1 MSLASR
7 IGVVERVPVTLT
19 DLSPAQRH
27 TLMALKRRGEASV
40 EDVAEA
46 MAVTP
51 SAARQHLAALRSAG
65 LVATRQQRGRPGNR
79 GRPADLYHSTHEGET
94 VFGQA
99 IGDLSVELLG
109 CLEEEEPNL
118 VSRVFERRQQRHV
131 DQVRDQL
138 EGKNFGEKVAALAE
152 ILDDEGYMAEFDKLP
167 DETYRVT
174 LCNCAIWPVASLYG
188 AACSTELEFLRAV
201 LPETDVERVE
211 HKVAGAHVCGYLL
224 GLRSGQQRVP
234 EEQGQRQMTPA

>member
-1 MSLASR
+1 
-7 IGVVERVPVTLT
+7 
-19 DLSPAQRH
+19 
-27 TLMALKRRGEASV
+27 MALKRRGEASV
-40 EDVAEA
+40 DDIAEA

-51 SAARQHLAALRSAG
+51 SAARQHLAARRSAG
-65 LVATRQQRGRPGNR
+65 LVATRQQRGRPGNP

-94 VFGQA
+94 LFAQA

-109 CLEEEEPNL
+109 FLEEEDPHL
-118 VSRVFERRQQRHV
+118 VSRVFERRQERHV
-131 DQVRDQL
+131 EHVRGQL
-138 EGKNFGEKVAALAE
+138 EGKNLDEKVAALAG
-152 ILDDEGYMAEFDKLP
+152 ILDGEGYMAEVDQLP

-201 LPETDVERVE
+201 FPEADVQRVE

-224 GLRSGQQRVP
+224 GRRSAEPHVP
-234 EEQGQRQMTPA
+234 EEQTSIRAAARA

>member
-1 MSLASR
+1 
-7 IGVVERVPVTLT
+7 VERVPVTPT
-19 DLSPAQRH
+19 DLSPAQRQ

-40 EDVAEA
+40 DDIAEA

-65 LVATRQQRGRPGNR
+65 LVATRQERGRPGNR
-79 GRPADLYHSTHEGET
+79 GRPADLYHGTHQGET
-94 VFGQA
+94 LFAQA

-109 CLEEEEPNL
+109 CLEEEEPTL

-131 DQVRDQL
+131 EQVRDQL
-138 EGKNFGEKVAALAE
+138 KGKDLDQKVAALAE
-152 ILDDEGYMAEFDKLP
+152 ILDGEGYMAEVEKLP

-201 LPETDVERVE
+201 LPEAEVQRVE

-224 GLRSGQQRVP
+224 GPHSGQQQDP
-234 EEQGQRQMTPA
+234 EEQTQREMTSA

>member
-1 MSLASR
+1 
-7 IGVVERVPVTLT
+7 VEHVPVTLT

-27 TLMALKRRGEASV
+27 TLTALKRRGEASV
-40 EDVAEA
+40 DDIAET

-65 LVATRQQRGRPGNR
+65 LVASRQQRGRPGNR

-94 VFGQA
+94 LFAQA
-99 IGDLSVELLG
+99 VGDLSVELLG
-109 CLEEEEPNL
+109 YLEEEEPNL
-118 VSRVFERRQQRHV
+118 VFRVFERRQQRHV
-131 DQVRDQL
+131 EQVRDQL
-138 EGKNFGEKVAALAE
+138 VGKNVDEKVAALAG

-224 GLRSGQQRVP
+224 GLRSGTPRVP
-234 EEQGQRQMTPA
+234 EEQSQRQMTPA